1 MLNDTIVALATAPI
15 ESAIGVIRLSGDKS
29 FKILE
34 KIFSNYKEFEGRN
47 KILHG
52 KILDKETNHQVDDVL
67 VFCFKGPYSFT
78 GEDVVE
84 ISCHGGLVI
93 INQIITLCL
102 KYGARMAER
111 GEFSKK
117 SFINGK
123 LDLVQ
128 AESIHDLIMAKS
140 NEAASVALEGLKGT
154 TSNKIH
160 ELRQEIVDLISHI
173 EVNIDYPEYEDIEQ
187 ITNEKLK
194 PLLESIQDKIS
205 EILKEAEIG
214 KIIKEGIKIA
224 IVGKPNVGKSSLL
237 NAFLNEDKAIVTNI
251 EGTTRDIVEGNIL
264 LNGLPIHFIDTA
276 GIRNPTDE
284 VEAIGI
290 KKSEEYIDKADLI
303 LFVVDGSNSLQDYD
317 KEILKLIE
325 NKKYIVVINK
335 GDLGKKVELEGIEI
349 SALNKN
355 IDNLKEEII
364 KKINVNVKNYQNK
377 GLLTNSRQIGLM
389 KKAQENF
396 KNAYEACLN
405 YTPIDLVEIDVRE
418 GFDAILDLLGEIS
431 KVDLDKEIF
440 SKFCLGK

>member
-194 PLLESIQDKIS
+194 PLLESVQDKIS

-264 LNGLPIHFIDTA
+264 LHGLPIHFIDTA

-290 KKSEEYIDKADLI
+290 KKSEEYINKADLI